1 MKVRFLLSLCLLL
14 TPGISRAQTVAL
26 PSFADLVERLSPS
39 VVNISTTPRTDLP
52 ENGNAM
58 LDGTAPLTND
68 IFGSGAAGHIAL
80 GSGFV
85 LDTEGYILTN
95 NHVIE
100 NASEITVILHDNTP
114 LAAVVI
120 GTDRKTDLALIKV
133 DTNKPLT
140 PVKFGDSDKIR
151 VGDWILAIGNPFGL
165 GGSVTAG
172 IVSAKSRDIAAG
184 PYDNFIQT
192 DASINQGSSGGPMFN
207 LHGEVIGINTA
218 IFSTTGGSMGIGF
231 AIPANL
237 AHFVIKQLKEN
248 GKVTRGW
255 IGVKIQPNAADI
267 AASLNL
273 PEKHGIVIS
282 GVNEDS
288 TAKQAGIEAGD
299 IILDIDGQ
307 KVGNTQ
313 SFSRLIAETPIGRT
327 IKTTV
332 WRNGQRLHKTIK
344 IAPMPEPAPTPAPVP
359 QPLAQ
364 QPETDDF
371 APLGLKLSNIDENVL
386 DKYHL
391 PQQNKGIAVTAVL
404 PDSDAEKKGLKPGN
418 IIIKIDKKDV
428 FNLEDARNCIAD
440 AILENR
446 RPVLLSVLDGNNNMH
461 FVAVKFAE
469 KQ

>member
-1 MKVRFLLSLCLLL
+1 MKIRFLLSLCLLL
-14 TPGISRAQTVAL
+14 TPGISQAQTVAL

-58 LDGTAPLTND
+58 LDGTAPLTNG
-68 IFGSGAAGHIAL
+68 IFGSDAAGHIAL

-332 WRNGQRLHKTIK
+332 WRNGQRLPKTIK

>member
-1 MKVRFLLSLCLLL
+1 MKIRFLLSLCLLL

-39 VVNISTTPRTDLP
+39 VVNISTTPRTNLP

-218 IFSTTGGSMGIGF
+218 IFPP
-231 AIPANL
+231 PA
-237 AHFVIKQLKEN
+237 
-248 GKVTRGW
+248 
-255 IGVKIQPNAADI
+255 AAW
-267 AASLNL
+267 A
-273 PEKHGIVIS
+273 
-282 GVNEDS
+282 
-288 TAKQAGIEAGD
+288 
-299 IILDIDGQ
+299 
-307 KVGNTQ
+307 
-313 SFSRLIAETPIGRT
+313 
-327 IKTTV
+327 
-332 WRNGQRLHKTIK
+332 
-344 IAPMPEPAPTPAPVP
+344 
-359 QPLAQ
+359 
-364 QPETDDF
+364 
-371 APLGLKLSNIDENVL
+371 
-386 DKYHL
+386 
-391 PQQNKGIAVTAVL
+391 
-404 PDSDAEKKGLKPGN
+404 
-418 IIIKIDKKDV
+418 
-428 FNLEDARNCIAD
+428 
-440 AILENR
+440 
-446 RPVLLSVLDGNNNMH
+446 SVLQFRPIWH
-461 FVAVKFAE
+461 TL
-469 KQ
+469 